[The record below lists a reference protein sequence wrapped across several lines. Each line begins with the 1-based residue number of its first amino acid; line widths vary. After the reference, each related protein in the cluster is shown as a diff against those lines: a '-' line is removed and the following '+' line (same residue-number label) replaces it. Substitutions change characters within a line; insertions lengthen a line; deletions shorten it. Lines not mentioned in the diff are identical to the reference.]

1 MFVTW
6 VWVSASGS
14 FFFVFFFFCF
24 LGVSPFRGE
33 ELFVPFVQFVVV
45 FLCYFWCLLP
55 LQTCAGNRGCGAC
68 ECVITFF
75 ACFCHCSNNCT
86 STVFVG
92 CQFPCGFGI
101 VCGVLILLFMCVVSC
116 HSFLILCFTCSVKAS
131 RDFVRR
137 SLLVGSEWVL
147 FFVFFCL
154 SVILVMWAPIDVGWW
169 FVVPCYGNGLAGAIC
184 GVVL

>member
-1 MFVTW
+1 VA
-6 VWVSASGS
+6 ASGS
-14 FFFVFFFFCF
+14 FFFFFFFFCV
-24 LGVSPFRGE
+24 LGVSPLGGGVFRFFCSICGC
-33 ELFVPFVQFVVV
+33 

-92 CQFPCGFGI
+92 CQFPCGFGV
-101 VCGVLILLFMCVVSC
+101 VCGVLFLLFICVVSC
-116 HSFLILCFTCSVKAS
+116 HLFLIICCTCSVKAS

-137 SLLVGSEWVL
+137 SLLVRSE
-147 FFVFFCL
+147 
-154 SVILVMWAPIDVGWW
+154 
-169 FVVPCYGNGLAGAIC
+169 
-184 GVVL
+184 